1 MYTKLSDLVQ
11 RLQNLVKRLY
21 TSRSPTVIKPRSL
34 ILLILL
40 FVLSFG
46 IPLVARQVSASTVIV
61 QTQQNPLQLVEQA
74 KKLYTTGQFEQAALV
89 WQQTA
94 EAFATQ
100 GDKLNQAM
108 ALSNLSLTQQQ
119 LGKWK
124 EAEQAIATS
133 LQLLKT
139 QAITPTQRRIQAQ
152 TFDIQGQV
160 ELGVGRSQAALK
172 IWQQAANIYKD
183 IGDKQGLLQNQINQ
197 AQAMQELGLYR
208 RACETLLAALEIQHQ
223 DLIISEQQLQNLS
236 AKFPKTAKLA
246 SLQVVG
252 LRSLG
257 DVLRAIGNRK
267 DSEQVLAESVKLA
280 QQLGDTQN
288 LAANYLSLGNTFLT
302 LGNQKAQTEKITT
315 PITFTSSQNCITQAN
330 NTAVELYQQA
340 AACYHQAEL
349 APDANTSTKAQLNL
363 LSLLIQTQ
371 QWADISTLLPTIQ
384 PQLNKLPISHKA
396 IYAQINLAQ
405 NLICLKSAINPQV
418 SQLSSPLLQQCGVTQ
433 KKITNT
439 GDNTLQPSLMPAW
452 EDVAKIVTTARN
464 HAQILQD
471 KQGEAYALGYLGGVY
486 QEIGDMTN
494 AQRLTEQALRL
505 ASSFNTPHI
514 TYRWQWQ
521 LGRLR
526 RIQKNQQQAISA
538 YTGAFETLKS
548 LRQDLTAVINPEVQ
562 YTFRDSV
569 APVYREL
576 VDLLL
581 QGNNSQQ
588 KNLKQA
594 RDVTEA
600 LQLAELDDY
609 FRDACI
615 QAKPQ
620 QIDRVVDKATPT
632 AAVLYAITLPERL
645 ELILK
650 VPGQDNLE
658 HYTTTVT
665 QEELEKNLQQ
675 LIERLNDKTSF
686 AYEIQAL
693 SQKTYEWLIQPIQT
707 KLAKNKIKTL
717 VFVLDGM
724 LRNIPMAV
732 LYDRPSQEYLVQ
744 KYALVLTPGL
754 QLINPRPLTNVPLK
768 AIIAGISKELNFT
781 DENEYFHNLEFV
793 PNELGK
799 IEKEIK
805 NHEKLLDRD
814 FMKNTLQQHLA
825 TAKFTIVHLATHGEF
840 NSDPEKTFI
849 ATWDRLIKI
858 KDLDSLLRAGKT
870 NQPIS
875 IELLVLSACETA
887 TGDNR
892 ATLGLAGVAVRAGAR
907 STLASLWSVNDES
920 TSELMGE
927 FYRELVHTNGSK
939 NISKAEALQQ
949 AQLALLNNR
958 DPNKQWERP
967 YYWAPFVLV
976 GNWL

>member
-1 MYTKLSDLVQ
+1 MLKLSNLVQ
-11 RLQNLVKRLY
+11 RLQNLVKKLY
-21 TSRSPTVIKPRSL
+21 TSRSPTVNKPRSL
-34 ILLILL
+34 ILLLILL
-40 FVLSFG
+40 FVLSFT
-46 IPLVARQVSASTVIV
+46 IPLVAHQVSASTVIV

-74 KKLYTTGQFEQAALV
+74 KKLYTTGQFEQAALI

-94 EAFATQ
+94 EAFAAQ

-119 LGKWK
+119 LGKWT

-133 LQLLKT
+133 LQLLET
-139 QAITPTQRRIQAQ
+139 QEQTPTQRRIQAQ
-152 TFDIQGQV
+152 TLDIQG
-160 ELGVGRSQAALK
+160 ELELAMGRSQLALK
-172 IWQQAANIYKD
+172 TWQQAADIYKD
-183 IGDKQGLLQNQINQ
+183 IGDKQSFTQNQINQ
-197 AQAMQELGLYR
+197 AQAMQESGLYR
-208 RACETLLAALEIQHQ
+208 RACETLLAALEIEHQ
-223 DLIISEQQLQNLS
+223 DLNISEQKLQNLS
-236 AKFPKTAKLA
+236 AKLATTGKLA
-246 SLQVVG
+246 SLQVIG

-257 DVLRAIGNRK
+257 DVLRVIGNRK
-267 DSEQVLAESVKLA
+267 DSELVLAESVKLA

-288 LAANYLSLGNTFLT
+288 LAASYLSLGNTFLT

-315 PITFTSSQNCITQAN
+315 PITFTSSQNCIAQAN

-340 AACYHQAEL
+340 AGCYHQAEL
-349 APDANTSTKAQLNL
+349 SPDANTSTKAQLSL

-371 QWADISTLLPTIQ
+371 QWADISTLLPKIQ

-439 GDNTLQPSLMPAW
+439 GDNTLPPSLMPAW

-471 KQGEAYALGYLGGVY
+471 KQAEAYALGYLGGVY
-486 QEIGDMTN
+486 QEIGDITN

-505 ASSFNTPHI
+505 ASSFNAPDI
-514 TYRWQWQ
+514 AYRWQWQ

-526 RIQKNQQQAISA
+526 RIQNNQQGAVSA

-569 APVYREL
+569 APVYREF

-594 RDVTEA
+594 RDVIEA

-620 QIDRVVDKATPT
+620 QIDQVVDKATPK

-650 VPGQDNLE
+650 LPGQEKLE

-675 LIERLNDKTSF
+675 LIDRLNDKTSF

-693 SQKTYEWLIQPIQT
+693 SQQTYDWLIQPIQP
-707 KLAKNKIKTL
+707 KLAKNQVKTL

-724 LRNIPMAV
+724 LRNIPMSV

-754 QLINPRPLTNVPLK
+754 QLINPRPLANVPLK

-781 DENEYFHNLEFV
+781 YENEYFHNLDFV
-793 PNELGK
+793 PNELGE
-799 IEKEIK
+799 IEKEIQ
-805 NHEKLLDRD
+805 NHERLLDQD

-825 TAKFTIVHLATHGEF
+825 TANFTIVHLATHGEF

-858 KDLDSLLRAGKT
+858 KDLDSLLRAGKR

-887 TGDNR
+887 TGDSR

-927 FYRELVHTNGSK
+927 FYRELVHTNGRK
-939 NISKAEALQQ
+939 NMSKAEALQQ
-949 AQLALLNNR
+949 AQLALLNNS

>member
-1 MYTKLSDLVQ
+1 MYIKLSNLVQ
-11 RLQNLVKRLY
+11 RFQNLVKTLY
-21 TSRSPTVIKPRSL
+21 TSRSPTVTKLRSL
-34 ILLILL
+34 ILLILV
-40 FVLSFG
+40 FILSFS
-46 IPLVARQVSASTVIV
+46 IPLVAHHVSASTLIV
-61 QTQQNPLQLVEQA
+61 QTQPNPLQLAEQA

-94 EAFATQ
+94 EAFAAQ

-133 LQLLKT
+133 LQLLET
-139 QAITPTQRRIQAQ
+139 QEKTPTQRRIQAQ
-152 TFDIQGQV
+152 TLDIQGQL
-160 ELGVGRSQAALK
+160 ELTVGRSPAALK
-172 IWQQAANIYKD
+172 TWQQAADIYKN
-183 IGDKQGLLQNQINQ
+183 IGNKLGIIQNQINQ

-208 RACETLLAALEIQHQ
+208 RACETLLTALELEHE
-223 DLIISEQQLQNLS
+223 DLKISKQQLQNLT
-236 AKFPKTAKLA
+236 AKLSKTGKLA
-246 SLQVVG
+246 SLQVLG

-257 DVLRAIGNRK
+257 DVLRVIGNR
-267 DSEQVLAESVKLA
+267 EQSQLVLVASVKLA

-288 LAANYLSLGNTFLT
+288 LDASYLSLGNTYLA
-302 LGNQKAQTEKITT
+302 LGNQKAQTETIPT
-315 PITFTSSQNCITQAN
+315 PITFTSSQNCISQAN
-330 NTAVELYQQA
+330 NTPVELYQQA
-340 AACYHQAEL
+340 ATCYRQAEL
-349 APDANTSTKAQLNL
+349 STDANTSTKAQLNL

-371 QWADISTLLPTIQ
+371 QWSDISTLLPKIQ
-384 PQLNKLPISHKA
+384 PQLNKLPINHKT

-405 NLICLKSAINPQV
+405 NLICLKSAVNTKV
-418 SQLSSPLLQQCGVTQ
+418 SHLSSPLLQQCGVTQ
-433 KKITNT
+433 EKTTIT
-439 GDNTLQPSLMPAW
+439 GGKTLQPTLIPAW

-464 HAQILQD
+464 QAQVLQD
-471 KQGEAYALGYLGGVY
+471 KQAEAYALGYLGGIY
-486 QEIGDMTN
+486 QEIGDIPN
-494 AQRLTEQALRL
+494 AQMFTQQALQL
-505 ASSFNTPHI
+505 VSAFDAPHI
-514 TYRWQWQ
+514 AYRWQWQ

-526 RIQKNQQQAISA
+526 QIQNNQQRAISA
-538 YTGAFETLKS
+538 YTAAVETLKS
-548 LRQDLTAVINPEVQ
+548 LRKDLTVINPEVQ

-581 QGNNSQQ
+581 QANNSNQT
-588 KNLKQA
+588 NLKQA
-594 RDVTEA
+594 RDAIEA

-620 QIDRVVDKATPT
+620 QIDQIVDKATPQ
-632 AAVLYAITLPERL
+632 AAVLYTITLPDRL

-650 VPGQDNLE
+650 LPGQENLE
-658 HYTTTVT
+658 HYTTAVT
-665 QEELEKNLQQ
+665 QEQLEKNLKQ
-675 LIERLNDKTSF
+675 LIEHLNDKTSF
-686 AYEIQAL
+686 PYEIQEL
-693 SQKTYEWLIQPIQT
+693 SQQTYEWLINPLQT
-707 KLAKNKIKTL
+707 KLVDSKVKTL
-717 VFVLDGM
+717 VFVLDGL

-754 QLINPRPLTNVPLK
+754 QLISPRPLADVSLNAILAGMSEERMVP
-768 AIIAGISKELNFT
+768 G
-781 DENEYFHNLEFV
+781 ENQFFHNLQFV
-793 PNELGK
+793 PDELAK
-799 IEKEIK
+799 IQHELSK
-805 NHEKLLDRD
+805 NEKLLNRD
-814 FMKNTLQQHLA
+814 FTKDKLQQHLA

-840 NSDPEKTFI
+840 NSDPQKTFI
-849 ATWDRLIKI
+849 ASWDRLINI
-858 KDLDSLLRAGKT
+858 QDLDKLLQVHKG
-870 NQPIS
+870 NQPIPL
-875 IELLVLSACETA
+875 ELLTLSACKTA
-887 TGDNR
+887 TGDSR

-927 FYRELVHTNGSK
+927 FYRELVHANGSK

-949 AQLALLNNR
+949 AQLAMLNNR